1 LDATFSNGGQRMVNQ
16 SVLQG
21 NWKQIRGK
29 LKEKWG
35 NLADDDVAVFN
46 GNVDQLVGR
55 IQQKTGESRL
65 EVEQFLEQLSQS
77 GESLAARAQESL
89 QQAKGFVQDKAEQ
102 VRDSMSEGYAA
113 AESFVQERPAQSI
126 AFAFGCG
133 VAVGVGI
140 ALLLRERP
148 RPSAWSRGKET
159 AEQIGK
165 QIYESI
171 AAAMP
176 ENLRR

>member
-1 LDATFSNGGQRMVNQ
+1 MVNQ
-16 SVLQG
+16 GVLQG

-46 GNVDQLVGR
+46 GNVDQLVGK

-65 EVEQFLEQLSQS
+65 EVERFLEQLSQS
-77 GESLAARAQESL
+77 GESLATRAQESL

-113 AESFVQERPAQSI
+113 AESFVQCAYQ
-126 AFAFGCG
+126 
-133 VAVGVGI
+133 
-140 ALLLRERP
+140 LLEP
-148 RPSAWSRGKET
+148 RDRNPLLPCR
-159 AEQIGK
+159 
-165 QIYESI
+165 
-171 AAAMP
+171 
-176 ENLRR
+176 